1 MKINVAIIGSTGY
14 TGYELVKILA
24 KHPNVNIKYITSR
37 SNKNEIYTNIYPQLK
52 NILADIKCVEDDI
65 DKISKEVDVIFLA
78 LPHCVSSAKINKDI
92 LDKNKIID
100 LSADFRLKNL
110 TIYEQWYCKHNSP
123 ELLKNAVYG
132 LTEIYREQINTAKLI
147 ANAGCYTTCSILTL
161 YPLLKYNL
169 IDVDNII
176 IDAKSGVSGS
186 GRSVSFNSM
195 FCENNEN
202 VKAYKIASHRHTPEI
217 EQELSIACNKNIQVQ
232 FTPHLI
238 PMNKGILTTCYAKL
252 KTNLSEMEIRN
263 IYKEQYKNDYF
274 VRILD
279 ENFFPETKFVIN
291 TNFIDIQIKVDE
303 RTNNIIAIG
312 AIDNLIKG
320 ASGQAVQNMNIMFGF
335 DEKTA
340 LL

>member
-24 KHPNVNIKYITSR
+24 KHPNVNIKYLTSR
-37 SNKNEIYTNIYPQLK
+37 SNKNELYINIYPQLK
-52 NILADIKCVEDDI
+52 HILQDIKCVEDDI
-65 DKISKEVDVIFLA
+65 DKISKEVDIIFLA
-78 LPHCVSSAKINKDI
+78 LPHGVSSAKINKDI

-100 LSADFRLKNL
+100 LSADFRLKEL
-110 TIYEQWYCKHNSP
+110 KTYEQWYCKHNSP

-132 LTEIYREQINTAKLI
+132 LAEIYREQIKTAKLV

-161 YPLLKYNL
+161 YPLLKNGL
-169 IDVDNII
+169 IDTDSVI
-176 IDAKSGVSGS
+176 IDAKSGISGS
-186 GRSVSFNSM
+186 GRSVNFNSM
-195 FCENNEN
+195 FCETNEN
-202 VKAYKIASHRHTPEI
+202 IKAYKIASHRHTPEI
-217 EQELSIACNKNIQVQ
+217 EQELSMACNKNIKVQ

-252 KTNLSEMEIRN
+252 KTNLDENEIRK

-279 ENFFPETKFVIN
+279 ENCFPETKFVIN
-291 TNFIDIQIKVDE
+291 TNFIDIQIKIDK

-312 AIDNLIKG
+312 VIDNLIKG